1 MHAAASGAEAL
12 GLLERLDRPVDV
24 LLTDMVMPGM
34 GGRELAERVLRQRP
48 DTPVVFM
55 SGYTEEV
62 PALDGD
68 QRPLTFLT
76 KPFSSTSLRDALRRA
91 EEQAVPNDAAAVPA
105 DATPITCLIVDDH
118 PTVLD
123 AVSRHLESAGVR
135 VIGRVTRADLALRR
149 IAAQRPTT
157 ALVDVA
163 IDPFDG
169 IELRAAGRREL
180 APHEHR
186 LYTGSRDPG
195 LLRKSLDAGVRG
207 FVVKDTPMTDLAGA
221 LIAVA
226 NGEHYIDPALA
237 AALRLCRGPRTRR
250 A

>member
-1 MHAAASGAEAL
+1 MTPSGARRSKL
-12 GLLERLDRPVDV
+12 GP
-24 LLTDMVMPGM
+24 T
-34 GGRELAERVLRQRP
+34 
-48 DTPVVFM
+48 
-55 SGYTEEV
+55 
-62 PALDGD
+62 
-68 QRPLTFLT
+68 
-76 KPFSSTSLRDALRRA
+76 
-91 EEQAVPNDAAAVPA
+91 DAAAVPA

-123 AVSRHLESAGVR
+123 AVSRHLESAGIR

-169 IELRAAGRREL
+169 IELARLAAVSSPRTSIV
-180 APHEHR
+180 

-237 AALRLCRGPRTRR
+237 AALMTLPRPEAPPRLTSREQEVLTLIATGNTNEKAAAELGISPETVQSHVKNAMHKLEAETRTQAVATALRHSLIP
-250 A
+250 